1 MTTPLKKPDKPK
13 TGTLNIKL
21 SQRDGWNFGLGFF
34 AAAFVFTFIIVPT
47 IGCLA
52 IIIISLYGGLLLQ

>member
-52 IIIISLYGGLLLQ
+52 IIISLYGGLLLQ